1 VDETGDDVGVLQ
13 VEVVVLA
20 EDVGG
25 DDGGVVAPVLGL
37 VHAVLDVDHALGVGV
52 ALVGEVRGTVVIM
65 VSSIGKVVLSGKMQV
80 ERQDTSFCTPRL

>member
-1 VDETGDDVGVLQ
+1 MSFARSMEKMNWEGLAATPDVEGFALLLAVETTVDETGDDVGVLQ

-52 ALVGEVRGTVVIM
+52 ALV
-65 VSSIGKVVLSGKMQV
+65 
-80 ERQDTSFCTPRL
+80 